1 MKALKRIICLTLALS
16 VVFAMTG
23 CKKAPF
29 SQDTVRKF
37 AEAEDF
43 EECDE
48 IEDFYDILAQSASGT
63 YEAYAYVSATKRD
76 ARDLFNTIIYR
87 FEPDKPKYDFTEVT
101 ALCSNDDDGM
111 FMLVAA
117 TFEDREDAEKFFKK
131 YPKTVDMNNEDKGEE
146 KSYSYFIAFDET
158 SYTRNVAVALYMS
171 GNTVIWLR
179 TASEDCDVAEDFCK
193 HFKLISPMDA

>member
-48 IEDFYDILAQSASGT
+48 IEDFYDILGQSASGT

-171 GNTVIWLR
+171 GNTVIWIR
-179 TASEDCDVAEDFCK
+179 TGADDCEMVENFCDY
-193 HFKLISPMDA
+193 FKLISPLDA

>member
-48 IEDFYDILAQSASGT
+48 IEDFYDILGQSASGT

-76 ARDLFNTIIYR
+76 ARDIFNTIIYR

-171 GNTVIWLR
+171 GNTVIWIR
-179 TASEDCDVAEDFCK
+179 TGADDCEMVENFCDY
-193 HFKLISPMDA
+193 FKLISPLDA

>member
-1 MKALKRIICLTLALS
+1 MKALKRILCLTLVLS

-37 AEAEDF
+37 AEDEDF

-48 IEDFYDILAQSASGT
+48 IEDFYDTLVQSTSGSYEVFSYVTAS
-63 YEAYAYVSATKRD
+63 KRD

-131 YPKTVDMNNEDKGEE
+131 YPKTLDMENKDKGEE
-146 KSYSYFIAFDET
+146 KTYSYFISYDET
-158 SYTRNVAVALYMS
+158 RYTRNFAVALYMS
-171 GNTVIWLR
+171 GNTVIWIR
-179 TASEDCDVAEDFCK
+179 TGADDCEMLENFCDY
-193 HFKLISPMDA
+193 FKLISPLDA